1 MGTLKIEL
9 DIPEFQKELNLEIT
23 IKRDGEVLTTS
34 LSPDSSVEID
44 IPVETKKQK
53 AKTSSGTTAKVKG
66 NLMGMD
72 I

>member
-34 LSPDSSVEID
+34 LSPDSNVEID

-53 AKTSSGTTAKVKG
+53 TKISSGTTAKVKG
-66 NLMGMD
+66 NLMG
-72 I
+72 IEI